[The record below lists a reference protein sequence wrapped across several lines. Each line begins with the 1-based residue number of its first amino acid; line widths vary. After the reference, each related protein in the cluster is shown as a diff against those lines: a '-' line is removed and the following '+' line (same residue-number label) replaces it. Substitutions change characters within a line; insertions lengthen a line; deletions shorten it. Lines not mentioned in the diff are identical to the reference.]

1 MENGISVRRITGCG
15 PTGCRIRSSR
25 YSVMSSA
32 PVGTSSPVICLR
44 MRASRRAMGTP
55 RVRTPTSA
63 RPSTPLLRSTISC
76 AMRVRVRAMRSA
88 SITTADLLSGMFTS
102 SRSLRTALKSCMSI
116 PEGILARMLRD
127 VEARVIAN
135 TRLSPDYNV
144 IALAA
149 PEIAEATQPGQFVMV
164 KSARSA
170 DPLLRRPF
178 SVFEVLRSNNRVEGL
193 TLLSKRIGV
202 TTKILYDAVEGDTIA
217 CLGPLGRPFDVID
230 PPAEAWM
237 VAGGVGL
244 APFATLAET
253 LLARGTKTTLF
264 YGARTGAELFY
275 LDWFE
280 SRGIRLVLATED
292 GLTGDRGRVTVPLER
307 ELRELESRTPSP
319 ESRSQVMIYAF

>member
-1 MENGISVRRITGCG
+1 
-15 PTGCRIRSSR
+15 
-25 YSVMSSA
+25 
-32 PVGTSSPVICLR
+32 
-44 MRASRRAMGTP
+44 
-55 RVRTPTSA
+55 
-63 RPSTPLLRSTISC
+63 
-76 AMRVRVRAMRSA
+76 
-88 SITTADLLSGMFTS
+88 
-102 SRSLRTALKSCMSI
+102 
-116 PEGILARMLRD
+116 MLRD
-127 VEARVIAN
+127 VEARVISN
-135 TRLSPDYNV
+135 TRLSSDYNV

-164 KSARSA
+164 KSGRSA

-217 CLGPLGRPFDVID
+217 CLGPLGRPFDVVD

-237 VAGGVGL
+237 IAGGVGL
-244 APFATLAET
+244 APFATLGQA

-264 YGARTGAELFY
+264 YGARTSAELFY

-292 GLTGDRGRVTVPLER
+292 GSTGDRARITAPLEG
-307 ELRELESRTPSP
+307 ELKDRRIPDPGSRIPD
-319 ESRSQVMIYAF
+319 VMIYACGPEPMLEAVAHVAAKFRRPSQVSVERTMGCGMGGCYSCVIPVRDGPNGHHYVRSCIGGPVFRGDEIVWD